1 MRLGVLDLSMQHG
14 VDACAP
20 EGVRDGDK
28 VDARTRAW
36 IAITGPL
43 PLVVGYAPAA
53 RLALGKLVAAAAA

>member
-1 MRLGVLDLSMQHG
+1 MGVLDLSMEHG

-20 EGVRDGDK
+20 KAVRDDDE

-36 IAITGPL
+36 VAITGPL

-53 RLALGKLVAAAAA
+53 RVALGKLVAPAAA